1 MKEILK
7 PIIELAEDFENSIN
21 PTRDYFVVN
30 KVTNEFEYYTWS
42 DLVNLINNFGI
53 NNFIVFNVKDE
64 VQLENEIHILKESGE

>member
-7 PIIELAEDFENSIN
+7 PIIKLAEDFENSIN

-30 KVTNEFEYYTWS
+30 KVTNEYEYHSWS
-42 DLVNLINNFGI
+42 GLVDLINKFGI
-53 NNFIVFNVKDE
+53 KNFIVFNVKDE